1 MKLLAF
7 SASLRSDSLN
17 YKLVRKIAESIEDKG
32 DHTVMVVNLKDFEL
46 PFYDG
51 DIEMEIGLP
60 ENAKKFKEILNH
72 MDGLVISCPE
82 YNGGISAVMKN
93 FIDWVS
99 RKVRIMKQNSLLR
112 IKLLLSPVLQQARV
126 VEKED

>member
-1 MKLLAF
+1 M
-7 SASLRSDSLN
+7 S
-17 YKLVRKIAESIEDKG
+17 VKIAESIEDKG

-99 RKVRIMKQNSLLR
+99 RKGEDNEA
-112 IKLLLSPVLQQARV
+112 KLAFKDKIALSPVLQQARV